1 MSYPRGFH
9 RVHYVAVTKY
19 PRGHHVALFKGLNE
33 WTELN
38 AEANGSQRAKSKLA
52 KSCNEWAESQWVVGC
67 REYVYILYLL
77 LLLAFHK

>member
-33 WTELN
+33 CQWVESQW
-38 AEANGSQRAKSKLA
+38 AESK
-52 KSCNEWAESQWVVGC
+52 WAESQWAESQWAESQWAESKWAESNGPNLMGRISVGP
-67 REYVYILYLL
+67 I
-77 LLLAFHK
+77 